1 MMPLYFT
8 YLLECTELLID
19 ILVWRHFSQSDVH
32 LSLAFRF
39 FHIHCFQL
47 VCDNVPFT
55 LFNITVNSAVI
66 NKLRQDEGGQ
76 VLWCS
81 GKRFCELGS
90 AWYHV
95 YFSVVD
101 YAIHAHT
108 EAVRYI
114 FISKICFCVL
124 MALLTDLCCEVK
136 INNDILCLFGIFSKV
151 MFLLIT
157 HIAGVSVFYKVF
169 YQRKG
174 RIC

>member
-1 MMPLYFT
+1 MTLYFSC
-8 YLLECTELLID
+8 LLECTELLID

-66 NKLRQDEGGQ
+66 NKLRQDKGGQ
-76 VLWCS
+76 VFDVQES
-81 GKRFCELGS
+81 VS
-90 AWYHV
+90 ASSEAPDIMFI
-95 YFSVVD
+95 FSVVD

-124 MALLTDLCCEVK
+124 MALFTDLCCEV
-136 INNDILCLFGIFSKV
+136 N
-151 MFLLIT
+151 
-157 HIAGVSVFYKVF
+157 
-169 YQRKG
+169 
-174 RIC
+174 